1 MFISLRRKL
10 GLKKKK
16 RRKERVIIALILQE
30 RRTAPAPRKDNLPLF
45 PDTWGGVYFL
55 PRRTAGGA
63 LPAFPR
69 EGLGMGPPTPG
80 GVSLWGLGHR
90 LLPTCRGWVSKPQTP
105 VLGVGGGETWH
116 PGLGLDPQ
124 VPHPHPPLV
133 WHSHSQP

>member
-1 MFISLRRKL
+1 
-10 GLKKKK
+10 
-16 RRKERVIIALILQE
+16 
-30 RRTAPAPRKDNLPLF
+30 
-45 PDTWGGVYFL
+45 
-55 PRRTAGGA
+55 
-63 LPAFPR
+63 
-69 EGLGMGPPTPG
+69 MGPPTPG